1 MLAPRGAPTVALVV
15 GGMAPAPPLSGDLR
29 PPGRGRRLRPE
40 RGRALLF
47 AVSLCRRIPPELRFP
62 VVLSWEVPGDGEPFA
77 PSLLRRRAGCQRH
90 PVDLA
95 VPDHGGDGGQHASTT
110 ATDHAEL
117 AHRPRRD
124 SPPGGRWD
132 GALPPTPV
140 TAAAAPFGLS
150 RRPARPARAISSVSR
165 WTRVSLVLTPSA
177 VVCRLTCAYLPGA
190 SRAVPDACGMFA
202 PGFAPPDHEGAREA
216 SRRPDA
222 SRPRRV
228 VALREVVGVPH
239 PPSRRQP
246 GPARAFAVRST
257 AARC

>member
-1 MLAPRGAPTVALVV
+1 LN
-15 GGMAPAPPLSGDLR
+15 LR
-29 PPGRGRRLRPE
+29 PLRPE
-40 RGRALLF
+40 RGRVLLF

-132 GALPPTPV
+132 GALPPTPATV
-140 TAAAAPFGLS
+140 AAAPCRLS

-165 WTRVSLVLTPSA
+165 WTRSPMCCRTVLSWPTELGVCAGAPRDVTGTPKPFGPSLLRQTTLGLVRHPVGLATPDRAAARGQPS
-177 VVCRLTCAYLPGA
+177 TPT
-190 SRAVPDACGMFA
+190 AVPTSRSSA
-202 PGFAPPDHEGAREA
+202 PG
-216 SRRPDA
+216 
-222 SRPRRV
+222 RRV
-228 VALREVVGVPH
+228 VAPPRGGRRDEAPRH
-239 PPSRRQP
+239 PGGLSIRPR
-246 GPARAFAVRST
+246 V
-257 AARC
+257 